1 MKNKPNLS
9 TGFGRLTTSRLKT
22 GQSQS
27 LVKDLIALV
36 NAWMFISK
44 TVKNSCDRLWALLQ
58 CFSENFDKPGERKA
72 KCSAR
77 PKLRTNP
84 KNLLGIMPAKEGKID
99 LKHSFYGSAFLF
111 LPQRKETKM
120 IETNISRV
128 IIEQY
133 TKRLTE
139 HLENDVVVVG
149 AGPAGLAA
157 SYYLA
162 KAGAKTTV
170 IEKKLSI
177 GGGIWGGAAGYNVV
191 TFPAPASAFPTT
203 ARSAVTSAETSE
215 DKDILDEIGVTAKKI
230 GDLYAA
236 DAIEFATA
244 LAYKAKKAGAEIF
257 NLIEVE
263 DIVLKQ
269 ETVKGVVVNS
279 ASVRTLG
286 LHVDPYC
293 ICATYVIDATGHPAE
308 LISILKKRKPELF
321 PKELQE
327 YFMNVEK
334 SEAGV
339 VEKTG
344 EVFPGLYVAGMSV
357 CDVFNLPRMGPI
369 FGGML
374 KSGKKVAELI
384 NKKMQTSNT

>member
-1 MKNKPNLS
+1 
-9 TGFGRLTTSRLKT
+9 
-22 GQSQS
+22 
-27 LVKDLIALV
+27 
-36 NAWMFISK
+36 
-44 TVKNSCDRLWALLQ
+44 
-58 CFSENFDKPGERKA
+58 
-72 KCSAR
+72 
-77 PKLRTNP
+77 
-84 KNLLGIMPAKEGKID
+84 
-99 LKHSFYGSAFLF
+99 
-111 LPQRKETKM
+111 M

-139 HLENDVVVVG
+139 HLENDVVIVG

-162 KAGAKTTV
+162 KAKIKTTV

-191 TFPAPASAFPTT
+191 TFQ
-203 ARSAVTSAETSE
+203 
-215 DKDILDEIGVTAKKI
+215 DKDILDEIGVTTKKQ
-230 GDLYAA
+230 GRLYIA
-236 DAIEFATA
+236 DAIEFAAA
-244 LAYKAKKAGAEIF
+244 LAYKAKKADAEIF
-257 NLIEVE
+257 NLIEAE

-279 ASVRTLG
+279 ATARTLK
-286 LHVDPYC
+286 LHVDPFC
-293 ICATYVIDATGHPAE
+293 ICAKFVVDATGHPAE
-308 LISILKKRKPELF
+308 LVSMLKRRKPELF

-327 YFMNVEK
+327 YFMDVET

-344 EVFPGLYVAGMSV
+344 EVFPGLYVTGMAV
-357 CDVFNLPRMGPI
+357 CDAFGLPRMGPI

-384 NKKMQTSNT
+384 NEKLSSSNT

>member
-1 MKNKPNLS
+1 
-9 TGFGRLTTSRLKT
+9 
-22 GQSQS
+22 
-27 LVKDLIALV
+27 
-36 NAWMFISK
+36 
-44 TVKNSCDRLWALLQ
+44 
-58 CFSENFDKPGERKA
+58 
-72 KCSAR
+72 
-77 PKLRTNP
+77 
-84 KNLLGIMPAKEGKID
+84 
-99 LKHSFYGSAFLF
+99 
-111 LPQRKETKM
+111 M

-133 TKRLTE
+133 VKKLTG
-139 HLENDVVVVG
+139 HLDSDVVIVG

-191 TFPAPASAFPTT
+191 TF
-203 ARSAVTSAETSE
+203 E
-215 DKDILDEIGVTAKKI
+215 DKDILDEIGVTTKKQ
-230 GDLYAA
+230 GRLYIA
-236 DAIEFATA
+236 DSIEFATA

-257 NLIEVE
+257 NLMEVE
-263 DIVLKQ
+263 DIILKK

-279 ASVRTLG
+279 ASARAIN
-286 LHVDPYC
+286 LHVDPFC
-293 ICATYVIDATGHPAE
+293 ISAKFVVDATGHPAE
-308 LISILKKRKPELF
+308 LAGMLKRKKPELF

-327 YFMNVEK
+327 YFMNVEI

-344 EVFPGLYVAGMSV
+344 EVFPGLYIAGMAV

-374 KSGKKVAELI
+374 KSGKKAAELI
-384 NKKMQTSNT
+384 MVRLSSP